1 MKKRRYWF
9 WNLFLS
15 LIAGAGL
22 VWAGWHPGI
31 HLWSGE
37 ILRLILI
44 AIVAELFLVH
54 SPPREGDTDRWIW
67 LSISTPIVAS
77 SIVLY
82 GWAVGVWV
90 DALTTL
96 CAGAFTIYFKNSHL
110 RWVWF
115 NTTQSILSALYAGGL
130 ATAVLALAG
139 AEPSRLSLTIAL
151 LMALVAYN
159 LMNTLLV
166 SANMALLNN
175 RSFRWVL
182 NHSLQDFPR
191 ELLAIT
197 LLTLVVFLMMLNF
210 GTTGLV
216 MVVAPYLALR
226 QAFVLWTRQYEL
238 YRQTIRSLGFL
249 VQRAHPYTGGHL
261 QRVALW
267 ARKTAEKLGLP
278 PEQCDRIYIASLLH
292 DLGKTVLDERILNK
306 PGRLTPSE
314 WKQIKR
320 HPQLGAEILKDV
332 PFLSSVVPWI
342 AYHHERPDGK
352 GYPYGLKGD
361 QIPLEASII
370 AVVDAFDAM
379 IGGEAPSQQRQY
391 RRPLSVESALKELW
405 RGAGT
410 QFNEQVVQ
418 VFDSVVRR
426 WQSEGN
432 SLSHALSLE
441 ETGERSGR
449 NPEGTSIAESGV

>member
-1 MKKRRYWF
+1 MKKRRFWY
-9 WNLFLS
+9 WNLLLS
-15 LIAGAGL
+15 LIASTGL
-22 VWAGWHPGI
+22 VYAGWHLGT

-44 AIVAELFLVH
+44 AIFAELFLVH
-54 SPPREGDTDRWIW
+54 TPPCEGDTDRWVW

-82 GWAVGVWV
+82 GWAVGMWV
-90 DALTTL
+90 DALTTF
-96 CAGAFTIYFKNSHL
+96 CAGAFTAYLKGSRA
-110 RWVWF
+110 RWIWF
-115 NTTQSILSALYAGGL
+115 NTTQSILSALYAGGM
-130 ATAVLALAG
+130 ASAVLALAHPD
-139 AEPSRLSLTIAL
+139 PSRLTLTLAL
-151 LMALVAYN
+151 LIALVAYN
-159 LMNTLLV
+159 LMNAFLV
-166 SANMALLNN
+166 SLNTALLNN
-175 RSFRWVL
+175 RNIHWVL
-182 NHSLQDFPR
+182 HHALQDFPR

-210 GTTGLV
+210 GTTGLM
-216 MVVAPYLALR
+216 MVVVPYLALR

-332 PFLSSVVPWI
+332 PFLSPVVPWI

-391 RRPLSVESALKELW
+391 RRPLSVESALQELW

-418 VFDSVVRR
+418 VFDSVVRH

-432 SLSHALSLE
+432 SLSQTVFTGQSAVGSGQRAE
-441 ETGERSGR
+441 GER
-449 NPEGTSIAESGV
+449 